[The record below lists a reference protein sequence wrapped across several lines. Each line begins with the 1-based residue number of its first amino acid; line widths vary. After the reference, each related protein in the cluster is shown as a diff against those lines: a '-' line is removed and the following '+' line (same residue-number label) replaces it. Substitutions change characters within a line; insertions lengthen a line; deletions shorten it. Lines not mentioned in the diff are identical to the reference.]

1 LKIEGS
7 VFVYVLFWDN
17 VFARFFQGK
26 TTKAELVNFERL
38 SENLWKINFF
48 MIFSLRNGLWK
59 VWEETR
65 KDCNPQSVES
75 RAKQWFQRK
84 FRSQSQRKQAFELQK
99 EPVQSIHHHRQVW
112 KVSDLP
118 YQSSPSGLTFL
129 PRLCL
134 QKRHLCY
141 VRHQNPQNQKLQ
153 TKFSVKNKNNSIT
166 RTAKL
171 IVLAG

>member
-1 LKIEGS
+1 MRNSCALWNTLRIFEFEIISYHALAFVVDAATNAKLCCFLLKIWILITHL
-7 VFVYVLFWDN
+7 Y
-17 VFARFFQGK
+17 A
-26 TTKAELVNFERL
+26 
-38 SENLWKINFF
+38 
-48 MIFSLRNGLWK
+48 
-59 VWEETR
+59 
-65 KDCNPQSVES
+65 DCNPQSVES

-99 EPVQSIHHHRQVW
+99 EPLQSLHHHRQVW

-153 TKFSVKNKNNSIT
+153 TKFSVKT
-166 RTAKL
+166 RTISL
-171 IVLAG
+171 LEPRS

>member
-1 LKIEGS
+1 MDLCRSVQQLRFMKNSKNIWIWDHLISPASVRCWCSNEHKTLLFFLKIWILITHL
-7 VFVYVLFWDN
+7 Y
-17 VFARFFQGK
+17 A
-26 TTKAELVNFERL
+26 
-38 SENLWKINFF
+38 
-48 MIFSLRNGLWK
+48 
-59 VWEETR
+59 
-65 KDCNPQSVES
+65 DCNPQSVES

-99 EPVQSIHHHRQVW
+99 EPVQSLHHHRQVW

-153 TKFSVKNKNNSIT
+153 TKFSVKT
-166 RTAKL
+166 RTISL
-171 IVLAG
+171 LEPRS